1 MFGDT
6 RRHEEF
12 TQFAA
17 TAQQRLYRQGYL
29 LTGSREASQD
39 LVQAT
44 LTKMYVAW
52 PRIENPSA
60 YAYRTML
67 RGFLEIR
74 RRSGRERELH
84 DLPDGAPPR
93 SDPAHALT
101 VRAAL
106 AELPP
111 RMRAVVV
118 LRYWEDLSVEQT
130 ATALGCTTGTVKSTA
145 SRGLAQLREL
155 LGEAFDERAP
165 SPLTGTS
172 TQKEKP

>member
-1 MFGDT
+1 MFGDR

-12 TQFAA
+12 TAFAA

-29 LTGSREASQD
+29 LTGNREAAQD

-52 PRIENPSA
+52 PRIDNPAA
-60 YAYRTML
+60 YAYRTMV
-67 RGFLEIR
+67 RGFLEVR
-74 RRSGRERELH
+74 RRSARERELH
-84 DLPDGAPPR
+84 AVPDGPR
-93 SDPAHALT
+93 PQQDPAHVLT

-130 ATALGCTTGTVKSTA
+130 ASALGCTSGTVKSTA
-145 SRGLAQLREL
+145 SRGLSQLRDR
-155 LGEAFDERAP
+155 LGEAFDERVTTTANE
-165 SPLTGTS
+165 
-172 TQKEKP
+172 EKP